1 MALDNLLTHLITHLI
16 HRIDNQMAM
25 RFTREAKKY
34 GINAQAWRIL
44 SALLERDDQ
53 RVGELARNTAIELST
68 LSHFFKG
75 MGRDGLIKRRRIDD
89 DQRSVEVFLTPA
101 GRALTE
107 KVAPLGKAHE
117 QAALAGFSED
127 EAQTL
132 KALLK
137 RVADNINAQDNRRV
151 QDDAPGA
158 LVPPASEADDR

>member
-1 MALDNLLTHLITHLI
+1 MPLKNLLPHLI
-16 HRIDNQMAM
+16 HRNENQMTA
-25 RFTREAKKY
+25 RFNRQARKY
-34 GINAQAWRIL
+34 GVNAQAWRVL
-44 SALLERDDQ
+44 SALLAVDEQ
-53 RVGELARNTAIELST
+53 RVGELAGNTAIELST
-68 LSHFFKG
+68 LSHFFRG

-101 GRALTE
+101 GRALAD
-107 KVAPLGKAHE
+107 KVAPLGKAHK

>member
-1 MALDNLLTHLITHLI
+1 MAVDDMLTHLITHLI

-34 GINAQAWRIL
+34 GINAQAWRVL

-68 LSHFFKG
+68 LSHFFRG
-75 MGRDGLIKRRRIDD
+75 MDRDGLIKRRRIDED
-89 DQRSVEVFLTPA
+89 LRSVEVLLSHA
-101 GRALTE
+101 GRALAE
-107 KVAPLGKAHE
+107 KVAPLGKAHK

-132 KALLK
+132 KALLM
-137 RVADNINAQDNRRV
+137 RVADNIDAQDNRPA
-151 QDDAPGA
+151 QDDASGA